1 MLYWLTMFSNIIIPV
16 IMIVS
21 GITFF
26 LIPPKK
32 INSFYGYR
40 TRRSMQNNETWE
52 FAHKFSGKIMFIVGI
67 LLLIVSII
75 VTNEL
80 YDENTLNFGGNE
92 IFILIF
98 QLPILIL
105 SIIPTEIA
113 LEIKFKNLNK

>member
-1 MLYWLTMFSNIIIPV
+1 MLYWLTMFSNIIIPI

-67 LLLIVSII
+67 TLVLKI
-75 VTNEL
+75 TNSSL
-80 YDENTLNFGGNE
+80 MYR
-92 IFILIF
+92 
-98 QLPILIL
+98 
-105 SIIPTEIA
+105 
-113 LEIKFKNLNK
+113 

>member
-21 GITFF
+21 GITFL

-40 TRRSMQNNETWE
+40 TRRSMQNIETWE

-67 LLLIVSII
+67 ILLIISII

-92 IFILIF
+92 IFVLIF

-113 LEIKFKNLNK
+113 LKIKFKNIQK